1 MKILHVYCCLLALSV
16 ALSATACV
24 TPRRLDRFS
33 EVPSGSLLASAPRAI
48 VVERAFQHR
57 ASSFPSGRYVATV
70 TNGTGVY
77 YDAPE
82 ELIQNGP
89 FGANTIKGG
98 LYLEPASPREI
109 RAWTS
114 YRGAPIVVFG
124 NIEGLSYRF
133 EK

>member
-1 MKILHVYCCLLALSV
+1 MKASPAGYYLIIASIALSMT
-16 ALSATACV
+16 SCV

-33 EVPSGSLLASAPRAI
+33 EVPAGSLLGSAPRVI
-48 VVERAFQHR
+48 VVERAFQHK
-57 ASSFPSGRYVATV
+57 ASSFPAGRYVATV
-70 TNGTGVY
+70 TDGTGVY

-98 LYLEPASPREI
+98 LYLSPASPRAI

-114 YRGAPIVVFG
+114 YRGAPIKVIG
-124 NIEGLSYRF
+124 DIQGLAYRF